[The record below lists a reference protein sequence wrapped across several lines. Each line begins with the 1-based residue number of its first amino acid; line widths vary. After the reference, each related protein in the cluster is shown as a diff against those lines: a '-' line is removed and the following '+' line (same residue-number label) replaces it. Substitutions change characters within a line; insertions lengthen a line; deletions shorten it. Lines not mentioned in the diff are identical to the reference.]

1 MYLSVIYYN
10 NVMNICGLFLLFM
23 ISNVSGFLNH
33 VSIHRFNNK
42 KILPIRKVVHEI
54 DYISNVKESLI
65 INSFGY
71 FLLNNTNQQSLTSS
85 GLDNSLVLGLGL
97 YSLLGFQGYSIAV
110 VYFILGSLVTKVKKE
125 KKEKLGIYEKR
136 EGKRGPE
143 NVWGSA
149 GVAMVCAIVSY
160 LYKDNTYMNEVI
172 KIGYVSSFVTKLSD
186 TFQSELGKA
195 YGKNT
200 ILITNFKKV
209 PPGTEGAISIEGYI
223 FGIIGSFILSYFS
236 FFIHFI
242 NSEAEI
248 IICMC
253 AALIANT
260 IESYLG
266 ATIQNKNYIVLLTN
280 EQINFFNTLIGSLVA
295 MVIYIIN
302 T

>member
-1 MYLSVIYYN
+1 MKILY
-10 NVMNICGLFLLFM
+10 LFLFFM
-23 ISNVSGFLNH
+23 RSNVYGFGNH
-33 VSIHRFNNK
+33 VSAYRFNNK
-42 KILPIRKVVHEI
+42 KILLPRKVVNNV
-54 DYISNVKESLI
+54 DYISNVKDSFI

-71 FLLNNTNQQSLTSS
+71 ALLNNTNQQSLTSS
-85 GLDNSLVLGLGL
+85 GLDNSLILGFGL

-149 GVAMVCAIVSY
+149 GVAMICAIMSY
-160 LYKDNTYMNEVI
+160 LYRDNTYMNEI
-172 KIGYVSSFVTKLSD
+172 ARIGYVSSFVTKLSD

-209 PPGTEGAISIEGYI
+209 TPGTEGAISVEGYI

-236 FFIHFI
+236 FLVHFI
-242 NSEAEI
+242 NSEAEFI
-248 IICMC
+248 TCMY

-280 EQINFFNTLIGSLVA
+280 EQINFFNTLIGSLLA
-295 MVIYIIN
+295 MLIYKIN
-302 T
+302 TG